1 MLNARGDLDRPSV
14 MQSLSRWLEYIESFH
29 PKGRDGI
36 ELGLDRA
43 ARVRDELKQE
53 KFCPLIVVGGTNGKG
68 STCAYLES
76 MFSLS
81 GHRVGCFI
89 SPHLLEYNER
99 VRVERRPVDD
109 ETLCC
114 AFSRVDAARKAAGNI
129 FLTYF
134 EFSTLAAWEVFAV
147 ERLDAVIL
155 EVGLGGRLD
164 AVNIYDPDVSVVTGV
179 ALDHTDW
186 LGTTRESIAFEKAG
200 IFRAGKP
207 AVCADPDPPRSL
219 IDYASNIGADL
230 RLIGRD
236 FGFLDEKTCWTF
248 WRRDTSGMVNESLP
262 SCWSGLGYPKLQGQ
276 CQLGNASAAL
286 MALVSLKDRVRLSEA
301 AIRGGISE
309 GELEGRFQVF
319 SGPPVIVFDVA
330 HNPQAASVL
339 AENLKNMGAFE
350 KTFAVIGMLADKDIG
365 GVLTALSGRVDV
377 WLPALLD
384 VPRGVDAGTLA
395 DFLEAQGVYAGECFA
410 SPEEAFTQ
418 AMRLAGENDRIIVF
432 GSFFTVASVMR
443 AMNRFPIFG
452 CTNA

>member
-1 MLNARGDLDRPSV
+1 MH
-14 MQSLSRWLEYIESFH
+14 SLARWLEYIESFH

-43 ARVRDELKQE
+43 ACVRDELKQE

-68 STCAYLES
+68 STCAYLEGIL
-76 MFSLS
+76 SLS
-81 GHRVGCFI
+81 GCRVGCFT

-99 VRVERRPVDD
+99 IRIACRPVDD
-109 ETLCC
+109 ETLCR
-114 AFSRVDAARKAAGNI
+114 AFSRVDAARKAAGNV

-134 EFSTLAAWEVFAV
+134 EFGMLAAWEVFAM

-179 ALDHTDW
+179 ALDHTGW

-200 IFRAGKP
+200 IFRTGKP
-207 AVCADPDPPRSL
+207 AICADSDPPRSL
-219 IDYASNIGADL
+219 VGYASDIGADL

-248 WRRDTSGMVNESLP
+248 WWRDTPGTANESLP
-262 SCWSGLGYPKLQGQ
+262 GRWNGLGYPKLQGR

-286 MALVSLKDRVRLSEA
+286 MALVSLKNRERLSEA
-301 AIRGGISE
+301 AIRKGISE

-339 AENLKNMGAFE
+339 AENLKNMGVFE
-350 KTFAVIGMLADKDIG
+350 KTFAVIGMLADKDIV
-365 GVLTALSGRVDV
+365 GVLMALSGRVDV

-384 VPRGVDAGTLA
+384 VPRGVDADTLA
-395 DFLEAQGVYAGECFA
+395 NFLEAQGRYVGDTFV
-410 SPEEAFTQ
+410 SPEEAF
-418 AMRLAGENDRIIVF
+418 ARAVRLAGENDRIIVF
-432 GSFFTVASVMR
+432 GSFLTVASVMR